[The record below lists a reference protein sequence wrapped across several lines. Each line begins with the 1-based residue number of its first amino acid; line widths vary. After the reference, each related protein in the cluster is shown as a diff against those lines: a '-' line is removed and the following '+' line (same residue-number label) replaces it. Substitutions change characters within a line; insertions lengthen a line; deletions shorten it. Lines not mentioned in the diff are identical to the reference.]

1 VDTPTVSLQFVEIN
15 ALWFK
20 DKSAARQK
28 VTDEAD

>member
-1 VDTPTVSLQFVEIN
+1 MDIPTESLQFLEIN

-28 VTDEAD
+28 VTDEAI